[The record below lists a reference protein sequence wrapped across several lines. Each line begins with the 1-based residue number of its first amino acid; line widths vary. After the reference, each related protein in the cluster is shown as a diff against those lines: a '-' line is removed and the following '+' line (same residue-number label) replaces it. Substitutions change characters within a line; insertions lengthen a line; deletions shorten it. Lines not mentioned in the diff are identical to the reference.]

1 MIRERIIYWLVGT
14 AVAFGGVFVVRI
26 LSYNLPDNGRIMIT
40 LLGYSLAFLGLFII
54 TLGTKRKG

>member
-40 LLGYSLAFLGLFII
+40 LLG
-54 TLGTKRKG
+54 

>member
-1 MIRERIIYWLVGT
+1 MIKKRIIYWLVGT
-14 AVAFGGVFVVRI
+14 AVAFGGVFMVRV
-26 LSYNLPDNGRIMIT
+26 LSHNLPDNRRIIIT